1 MDVDRE
7 LRIEPARGAARAA
20 RRFVEDAVRDWSL
33 GARAREITLVS
44 HELIANTFLHTRSAA
59 LLRLRRRP
67 DSLLIEVADT
77 DPRLPC
83 PAMVHSV
90 LRTSGRG
97 LMIVDLLSL
106 RWGARP
112 VDGGKVVWAELPL
125 TGVRHT
131 LDAPPARPRNPV

>member
-7 LRIEPARGAARAA
+7 LRIEPYRGAARAA
-20 RRFVEDAVRDWSL
+20 RRFVEDAVRDWRL

-44 HELIANTFLHTRSAA
+44 HELIANAFLHARSAA
-59 LLRLRRRP
+59 LLRLRRRSE
-67 DSLLIEVADT
+67 SLVVEVADT

-83 PAMVHSV
+83 PTLVPSLV
-90 LRTSGRG
+90 RTSGRG
-97 LMIVDLLSL
+97 LMIVELLSV

-125 TGVRHT
+125 TGVRHSLAT
-131 LDAPPARPRNPV
+131 PSRPRHPV

>member
-7 LRIEPARGAARAA
+7 LRIEPYRGAARAA
-20 RRFVEDAVRDWSL
+20 RRFVEDAVRDWRL

-44 HELIANTFLHTRSAA
+44 HELIANAFLHARSAA
-59 LLRLRRRP
+59 LLRLRRRSE
-67 DSLLIEVADT
+67 SLVVEVADT

-83 PAMVHSV
+83 PTLVPSLV
-90 LRTSGRG
+90 RTSGRG
-97 LMIVDLLSL
+97 LMIVELLSL

-125 TGVRHT
+125 TGVRHS
-131 LDAPPARPRNPV
+131 LDAPPARPRDRV